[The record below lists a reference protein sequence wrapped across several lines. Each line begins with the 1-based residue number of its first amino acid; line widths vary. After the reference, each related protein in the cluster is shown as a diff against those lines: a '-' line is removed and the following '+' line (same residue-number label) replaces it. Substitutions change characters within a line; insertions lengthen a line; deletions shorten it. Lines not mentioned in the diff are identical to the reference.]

1 MEIDASFNELK
12 LTPTFTA
19 ELGRDILAGH
29 GLGQRPIILDSAEL
43 SKEELNQVLPQLDQT
58 LATLKFVTPF
68 PYPVYL
74 LSPIARP
81 HPPLK
86 VISSRDELP
95 TFYPAQHFTP
105 TGKDMALLARSRILQ
120 ERLRQAEGTLWQALQ
135 NQKEQDELQ
144 LEIELNAFYDQLRE
158 CLTH

>member
-19 ELGRDILAGH
+19 ELGRDILANH
-29 GLGQRPIILDSAEL
+29 GLGQRPIILDAAEL
-43 SKEELNQVLPQLDQT
+43 SKEELKQILPELDQA
-58 LATLKFVTPF
+58 LAALKYVMPF

-74 LSPIARP
+74 LSQIARP

-86 VISSRDELP
+86 VISSREELP
-95 TFYPAQHFTP
+95 TFYPSNHFVP

-144 LEIELNAFYDQLRE
+144 LEIELHAFYEQLSE
-158 CLTH
+158 CLSH